1 MEEGGNMSDITL
13 RILKEFQIR
22 KTKKQKEKFRTFIA
36 HELAKEGI
44 DIKEERIKNNVN
56 LIIGN
61 PETSKLFFT
70 AHYDTCPVLPF
81 PNFIIPNSLI
91 GFILSQLFMVIIMFL
106 LSVFV
111 SIILFMLN
119 FDPFSILI
127 IFESLLIFIIFWM
140 YNGKANKHT
149 ANDNTSG
156 VITVLKAALNMPEQ
170 VREQVCF
177 VLFDNEEKGMLG
189 SAVFAKKYKNAK
201 DNGIF
206 INFDCVSDGDH
217 LFFFPSKA
225 IKKDEELKKLILD
238 SFKTKENKHLNIN
251 KGFGVYPSDNMKFNK
266 AFGVCS
272 LKNKKIFY
280 YMNRI
285 HTSRDIIFDE
295 KNIDILVD
303 GTIDFAEKYMKI

>member
-1 MEEGGNMSDITL
+1 MNDITL
-13 RILKEFQIR
+13 RVLKEFQIR
-22 KTKKQKEKFRTFIA
+22 KTKKQKEEFRTFITQ
-36 HELAKEGI
+36 ELAKEEI
-44 DIKEERIKNNVN
+44 HAKEERIKNNLN

-61 PETSKLFFT
+61 PETAKLFFT

-81 PNFIIPNSLI
+81 PNFIVPNSLI

-106 LSVFV
+106 LPVII
-111 SIILFMLN
+111 SIILFIVD
-119 FDPFSILI
+119 FDPFLILI
-127 IFESLLIFIIFWM
+127 IFESMLIFIIFWM

-156 VITVLKAALNMPEQ
+156 VITVLEAALKMPEQ
-170 VREQVCF
+170 IREQVCF

-189 SAVFAKKYKNAK
+189 STVFAKKYKNAK
-201 DNGIF
+201 NNGII
-206 INFDCVSDGDH
+206 INFDCVSDGDR

-225 IKKDEELKKLILD
+225 IKKDEELEKSILD
-238 SFKTKENKHLNIN
+238 SFKSIENKHLNIN

-272 LKNKKIFY
+272 LKNKKNFY

-295 KNIDILVD
+295 KNIDILVS
-303 GTIDFAEKYMKI
+303 GAIDFAEKYIKI